1 MRKELFSIGTLTVGT
16 IRGGGLD
23 QFNKKIYLD
32 PVNGSD
38 GNTGLSMTNAI
49 KTLPRGYGLLK
60 ANKNEALIWLP
71 GSSYV
76 DLTSAF
82 TWSKA
87 FTHLVGL
94 QAPDFGYGGRCR
106 MRDTAAI
113 SDPLFTLAAIGCK
126 IYNIHFQRD
135 YNSNVGVVNVQV
147 GSSATNGSYSYFE
160 GCQLDSPIYSALGA
174 AAYRNLYLYDGAR
187 SNTFRKCTIGAWN
200 QLATSTSGYQLYAP
214 GTAGYGYAGT
224 HFDEC
229 TFMWYGNS
237 ASITPLR
244 VNHVGDTNCYMLF
257 DKCKFLGLGTAV
269 DGLFYGD
276 PTSGSVI
283 LVDPKAM
290 GVTEYINGSASH
302 IFVINAY
309 TGNLAA
315 GLAVSN
321 FS

>member
-1 MRKELFSIGTLTVGT
+1 MRHEQLSVGELSVDV

-23 QFNKKIYLD
+23 MFTKKFYLD

-38 GNTGLSMTNAI
+38 GNPGTSLTNAR
-49 KTLPRGYGLLK
+49 KTLPEAYKLLT

-82 TWSKA
+82 SWGKA

-94 QAPDFGYGGRCR
+94 QAPNFGYGGRCR

-113 SDPLFTLAAIGCK
+113 SDPLFTLEAIGCK

-135 YNSNVGVVNVQV
+135 YNSDVGVVNVQV

-160 GCQLDSPIYSALGA
+160 GCQIDGPIMAALGA

-200 QLATSTSGYQLYAP
+200 QLATSTDGYQLYAP
-214 GTAGYGYAGT
+214 GTLGYGYAGT

-229 TFMWYGNS
+229 TFLWYGNN

-244 VNHVGDTNCYMLF
+244 INHVGDANCYMLF
-257 DKCKFLGLGTAV
+257 DKCKFLGVGTAV
-269 DGLFYGD
+269 DSLLYGD
-276 PTSGSVI
+276 PAAGSVI
-283 LVDPKAM
+283 LASPMSM
-290 GVTEYINGSASH
+290 GVTEYIAGAASH
-302 IFVINAY
+302 VFIMNPY
-309 TGNLAA
+309 TGHLAA

-321 FS
+321 FA